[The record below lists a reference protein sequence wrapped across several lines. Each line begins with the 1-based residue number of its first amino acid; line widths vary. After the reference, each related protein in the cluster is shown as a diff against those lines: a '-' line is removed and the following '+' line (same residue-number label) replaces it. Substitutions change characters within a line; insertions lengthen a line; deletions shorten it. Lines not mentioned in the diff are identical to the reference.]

1 MVFSMNRYRYKNI
14 IILYKRSWKR
24 TRKVQIFDL
33 PNLASYILKKKKK
46 KDTDDPKLIDRLD

>member
-1 MVFSMNRYRYKNI
+1 MVYSMNRYKNI

-46 KDTDDPKLIDRLD
+46 IQMIPN

>member
-1 MVFSMNRYRYKNI
+1 MVYSMNRYKNI

>member
-1 MVFSMNRYRYKNI
+1 MVYSMNRYKNI
-14 IILYKRSWKR
+14 IILYNWKR